1 MLHNTNTE
9 MEHFQINE
17 NGNGPALIT
26 YLNRIDK
33 KYESKVKRKK
43 IWKVEIIFLCLW
55 KFIKNSEKKKYDMG
69 VLVMKA
75 TWRQMYQK
83 KSREEEL
90 MDPLTY
96 IRNSFRAYFMFYW
109 NMAIFEYV
117 DKF

>member
-1 MLHNTNTE
+1 
-9 MEHFQINE
+9 
-17 NGNGPALIT
+17 
-26 YLNRIDK
+26 
-33 KYESKVKRKK
+33 
-43 IWKVEIIFLCLW
+43 
-55 KFIKNSEKKKYDMG
+55 
-69 VLVMKA
+69 
-75 TWRQMYQK
+75 MYQK